1 MSVRRIADFLFFAT
15 FFCVTFEKVHWNVA
29 GTVGIADVLTILFLL
44 AFGLQART
52 RWPRTSAIVLA
63 FLAAFLLLY
72 FLGFFNLET
81 KQALS
86 QYTKGMVKFVLHF
99 LFLACAV
106 AYLVERGERFYWRT
120 LGWFTAGLGAN
131 ALYGVLQLLAA
142 RAGHNL
148 DSTVLSPLTGGA
160 SAINIYG
167 RVSGAVVYRP
177 NALTGDPNHLGI
189 MLAVPLLALTPLYL
203 RMLRG
208 ERWKWPLG
216 LTLGFLLLVMISTLS
231 RSGALGLIVG
241 LLVLAIPYRRF
252 AWSRALL
259 VPVAGVALI
268 LVYIVHRRQSF
279 FSTVLASRV
288 QTNSESAHFSVYGF
302 IPHVIHTHPLL
313 GLGLNTFSVY
323 YEFVTGKTNWGPAAR
338 MGVDR
343 SAHWDDRVELLL
355 SDDAVLLLLRVRS
368 ARACA
373 ARRVREASAQ
383 MSGAERPGDWEGQWL
398 ATPDQPE
405 MPDVEART
413 PRWRAQE
420 RIVRARLGGFSGLRV
435 IEVGAGRGANGV
447 LYAERAA
454 QVTLFDIS
462 PLPLEQ
468 ARRLFESRGLAVET
482 VVGDAFGLPEELRN
496 SFDVSMSFGL
506 CEHFLG
512 DRRAAIVAAHVEL
525 LRPGGIAFLGVPNR
539 QARALRVACAAG
551 SSADRR
557 SSRLRAASAR
567 RERLVAL
574 EDHQTTERLQ
584 RREWCESALTGE
596 NRSQQLQR

>member
-1 MSVRRIADFLFFAT
+1 MKTLRRATDFFLLAT

-29 GTVGIADVLTILFLL
+29 GTVGIADVLTILFLI
-44 AFGLQART
+44 AFALRART

-72 FLGFFNLET
+72 LLGFFNLET

-106 AYLVERGERFYWRT
+106 TYLVERGERFFWRT
-120 LGWFTAGLGAN
+120 VGWFTAGFAAN
-131 ALYGVLQLLAA
+131 ATYGVLQLLAA

-189 MLAVPLLALTPLYL
+189 MLAVPLLALLPVYL
-203 RMLRG
+203 RIPRG
-208 ERWKWPLG
+208 QRWKWPLG

-259 VPVAGVALI
+259 VPVAAVALV
-268 LVYIVHRRQSF
+268 LVYIIHRRQSF

-288 QTNSESAHFSVYGF
+288 QTNGESAHFSVYGF

-323 YEFVTGKTNWGPAAR
+323 YEFVTGKTNWGPHSFWVALIVETGLLGALLFVVFLRYVYLRLKAAR
-338 MGVDR
+338 ILGR
-343 SAHWDDRVELLL
+343 
-355 SDDAVLLLLRVRS
+355 LR
-368 ARACA
+368 
-373 ARRVREASAQ
+373 
-383 MSGAERPGDWEGQWL
+383 
-398 ATPDQPE
+398 
-405 MPDVEART
+405 
-413 PRWRAQE
+413 
-420 RIVRARLGGFSGLRV
+420 
-435 IEVGAGRGANGV
+435 
-447 LYAERAA
+447 
-454 QVTLFDIS
+454 
-462 PLPLEQ
+462 
-468 ARRLFESRGLAVET
+468 
-482 VVGDAFGLPEELRN
+482 
-496 SFDVSMSFGL
+496 
-506 CEHFLG
+506 
-512 DRRAAIVAAHVEL
+512 
-525 LRPGGIAFLGVPNR
+525 
-539 QARALRVACAAG
+539 
-551 SSADRR
+551 ADRR
-557 SSRLRAASAR
+557 VLPLAWGLTA
-567 RERLVAL
+567 
-574 EDHQTTERLQ
+574 
-584 RREWCESALTGE
+584 ALTGTIAS
-596 NRSQQLQR
+596 NFFYLTMQFYYFYAFVALALALPVVFAKRT